1 MANATA
7 ACLVKVQDA
16 GVAYKQC
23 GRLEEK
29 LKNPEVAASFYHE
42 AALCFQK
49 DDPQGITA
57 RGSSTSYSEYNS
69 RSVPPSPKHR

>member
-1 MANATA
+1 MT
-7 ACLVKVQDA
+7 VQDA

-29 LKNPEVAASFYHE
+29 LNNPEVAASFYHE

-49 DDPQGITA
+49 DDPQGATDCIYYRDTL
-57 RGSSTSYSEYNS
+57 RFL
-69 RSVPPSPKHR
+69 